1 MGREEAVW
9 KRRWELIRLPGR
21 MWGNGGHPRLGLLSP
36 NTSSLWV
43 DNVSLPGIRGVVVLV
58 PVYGDYGDVLGQGV
72 SREAGMTEQQ
82 WGRCLILSPPLPPLL
97 IPVTLSHD
105 PGFHPNQG
113 QTVRTGRSLSAE
125 EWRFKWELWTLDVI
139 RGQHNQSRCP
149 PSFFSMVTSFLWY
162 HFLW

>member
-1 MGREEAVW
+1 MKRLW
-9 KRRWELIRLPGR
+9 KRRWELIRLPGG

-82 WGRCLILSPPLPPLL
+82 G
-97 IPVTLSHD
+97 D
-105 PGFHPNQG
+105 G
-113 QTVRTGRSLSAE
+113 A
-125 EWRFKWELWTLDVI
+125 
-139 RGQHNQSRCP
+139 
-149 PSFFSMVTSFLWY
+149 
-162 HFLW
+162 